1 VNDLDLFLFTPGAG
15 GEILADAQHAVYWAR
30 REIRS
35 GNDSYIKL
43 ELDDTGLSFSFLI
56 DYYVRTHKQ

>member
-15 GEILADAQHAVYWAR
+15 GEILADAQHAVYWAK

-35 GNDSYIKL
+35 GNEYHINL

-56 DYYVRTHKQ
+56 D